1 MGHDM
6 SASTA
11 IALSAI
17 STAIAAN
24 AVAQEASRKA
34 CLGYVRGY
42 THDVSTVEEM
52 REYAGC
58 IEKLHPADPAGNDLI
73 VVKIMILIVFAAVI
87 GGVFYEKKYKVWWSE
102 GWGGAILLGGLSG
115 AVAGVVGVVVVLL
128 IGAGITTLMK

>member
-1 MGHDM
+1 M

-11 IALSAI
+11 IALSAN

-34 CLGYVRGY
+34 CLAFVRGY
-42 THDVSTVEEM
+42 NHDAATVEEM

-102 GWGGAILLGGLSG
+102 GWVGAILMGGLSG
-115 AVAGVVGVVVVLL
+115 AAAGVVGVVVVWL
-128 IGAGITTLMK
+128 IGAGIVTLMK

>member
-1 MGHDM
+1 M

-11 IALSAI
+11 IALSAN

-42 THDVSTVEEM
+42 NHDVATVEEM

-58 IEKLHPADPAGNDLI
+58 VEKLHPAALEEGSLL
-73 VVKIMILIVFAAVI
+73 VVKIIILIIFATTI
-87 GGVFYEKKYKVWWSE
+87 GGIFYEKKHKAWLSE
-102 GWGGAILLGGLSG
+102 GWVGAILMGGLSG
-115 AVAGVVGVVVVLL
+115 AAAGVVGVVVVWL
-128 IGAGITTLMK
+128 IGAGIVTLMK

>member
-1 MGHDM
+1 M

-11 IALSAI
+11 IALSAN

-58 IEKLHPADPAGNDLI
+58 VEKLHPADPAGNDLI

-87 GGVFYEKKYKVWWSE
+87 GGVFYEKKYKVWWSK
-102 GWGGAILLGGLSG
+102 GWVGAILMGGLSG
-115 AVAGVVGVVVVLL
+115 AAAGVVGLAVLFL
-128 IGAGITTLMK
+128 IGAGIETLMK

>member
-1 MGHDM
+1 M

-11 IALSAI
+11 IALSAN
-17 STAIAAN
+17 STAITAN
-24 AVAQEASRKA
+24 TVAQEASRKA
-34 CLGYVRGY
+34 CLAFVRGY
-42 THDVSTVEEM
+42 NHDVATVEEM

-58 IEKLHPADPAGNDLI
+58 IEKLHPAALEEGSLL

-102 GWGGAILLGGLSG
+102 GWVGAILMGGLSG
-115 AVAGVVGVVVVLL
+115 AAAGVVGVVVIWL